1 MLYLKYLLYVKFF
14 LKIDKTPSNAKI
26 TAELSVGG
34 AVEFDDDGKTKFA
47 YNIGAKIVKI
57 KMVADGYE
65 DGTLPDHEIVKE
77 EKGDENKKALILT
90 PKKVSLMEYNSFYNR

>member
-1 MLYLKYLLYVKFF
+1 MPYVKFF

-26 TAELSVGG
+26 TAELSAAGVP
-34 AVEFDDDGKTKFA
+34 VEFDDDGKTKLAF
-47 YNIGAKIVKI
+47 NIGAKIVKI